1 MSLKVVID
9 IKEAPGTKGKL
20 ERVRRSLLKAARSH
34 VEVGFFDGRPHPKTG
49 ETVATVAAINEF
61 GVAELNIPERPFMA
75 ATARTTKVGVRMATE
90 LKHAID
96 NPRLSFKWGQI
107 GSFYADEIKTTIE
120 NFSQPGNAPLTISL
134 KGFDNPLVETGYM
147 RDHVMKRVKRNS

>member
-1 MSLKVVID
+1 MSMTITVDV
-9 IKEAPGTKGKL
+9 KEAPGTKGKL

-34 VEVGFFDGRPHPKTG
+34 VDVGFFDGRPHPKTG

-75 ATARTTKVGVRMATE
+75 ATARSTKVGMRMGQE
-90 LKHAID
+90 LKHAIA

-107 GSFYADEIKTTIE
+107 GDFYAKEIKATIE

-147 RDHVMKRVKRNS
+147 RDHVMKRVKRTS